1 MVTELEMKVAALQS
15 QNETLKE
22 GNQEAI
28 NAKYIELENR
38 QLEAQKEIITLNEK
52 LEQERNKNRKI
63 VEDFDTMTEV
73 LEEGTA
79 ESKAALQQ
87 TQQAVVV
94 KMTQQNQKLETK
106 VRDLEHV
113 KKENHELKANR
124 EKQQTETKSLFEEKQ
139 RLYEDI
145 MALKDQ
151 IAQARGDTKEKLL
164 SIQYLET
171 DK

>member
-15 QNETLKE
+15 QNETLRE

-28 NAKYIELENR
+28 NAKYIELENG
-38 QLEAQKEIITLNEK
+38 QLAQQKEVIMLKEI

-63 VEDFDTMTEV
+63 VEDFDKMTEV
-73 LEEGTA
+73 MEEGSA
-79 ESKAALQQ
+79 ESKAAMQQ

-113 KKENHELKANR
+113 KKEYHELKTNR
-124 EKQQTETKSLFEEKQ
+124 DKQQAEMKSLFEEK
-139 RLYEDI
+139 
-145 MALKDQ
+145 
-151 IAQARGDTKEKLL
+151 
-164 SIQYLET
+164 
-171 DK
+171 